1 MGPVGPHRYKPFG
14 FIPKP
19 FGFRLRNVFFF
30 VAHGRQPKAD
40 DRLLRNVTQIPK
52 GFVYKNPSDFYNV
65 TLNAHT
71 RARTR
76 VRSVA
81 ILAIFFAF

>member
-1 MGPVGPHRYKPFG
+1 MGPVGPHRLRYVT
-14 FIPKP
+14 
-19 FGFRLRNVFFF
+19 LRNVTSFFF
-30 VAHGRQPKAD
+30 VSHGRQPSASS
-40 DRLLRNVTQIPK
+40 RLLRKVTQIPS

-71 RARTR
+71 RARIR

-81 ILAIFFAF
+81 ILAIFFAK